1 MTLDLITLERRRQFK
16 DLVIEY
22 FDYRSDE
29 GFAKEIAFIIRS
41 FKD

>member
-1 MTLDLITLERRRQFK
+1 MTLDVFTLERRQQFK

-22 FDYRSDE
+22 FDYRSDQA
-29 GFAKEIAFIIRS
+29 FAKEIAFIIHS